1 MCKHPQPLR
10 FTRNTHEN
18 KFTPEEIILRV
29 KKGILAILATCILAI
44 TSSTAFAEAKI
55 GVSDAQRAIL
65 QSELGQQGL
74 GQINAGFQEQEDLL
88 KEMQKEITT
97 LLEKLKKDTELMSDQ
112 EFQNLMGEISVKRNQ
127 LAQGLQQLQNI
138 KLEQTDR
145 LIQSLT
151 PRYQEAIEALVLGEK
166 YDLILPRQSTHYR
179 HELYDVTAKITEKM
193 NALEK

>member
-1 MCKHPQPLR
+1 M
-10 FTRNTHEN
+10 
-18 KFTPEEIILRV
+18 RV

>member
-1 MCKHPQPLR
+1 M
-10 FTRNTHEN
+10 
-18 KFTPEEIILRV
+18 RV
-29 KKGILAILATCILAI
+29 KQGILAILATCILAI

-65 QSELGQQGL
+65 QSVLGQQGL